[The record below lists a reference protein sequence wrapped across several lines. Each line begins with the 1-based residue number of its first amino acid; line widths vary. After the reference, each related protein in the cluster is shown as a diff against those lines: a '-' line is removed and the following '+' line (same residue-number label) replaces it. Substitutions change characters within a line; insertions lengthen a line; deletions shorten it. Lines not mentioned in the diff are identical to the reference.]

1 MPRART
7 IYIIIVVL
15 ICLLVCCGC
24 KTQYVEVERV
34 RIDTTYITQH
44 QRDSIY
50 LHDSTYV
57 HEYIKGDTIY
67 VEVDR
72 WKTHYIERTSHD
84 TIYKHKVDS
93 IPIPYPVEKKLSF
106 RQRIAI
112 NCFPLVLLLLIASGI
127 WIFRKRIFKI

>member
-1 MPRART
+1 
-7 IYIIIVVL
+7 
-15 ICLLVCCGC
+15 VCCGC

-57 HEYIKGDTIY
+57 HEYIHGDTIY

-72 WKTHYIERTSHD
+72 WKTHYIERTRHD

-93 IPIPYPVEKKLSF
+93 VPMPYPVEKKLSF

-112 NCFPLVLLLLIASGI
+112 NCFPWVLLLLIASGI